1 MAGKRVHQLAKE
13 LGITSKELLE
23 ALQTMGEDI
32 QNPLSSL
39 SEETESAVVKKL
51 SGVKPEKAKKKA
63 EPRKKAE
70 PKKAAEP
77 RKAVPKEAGPK
88 TAAAKTTRTEA
99 AAPEKPPAAKAK
111 SPRGEEK
118 PLPPA
123 GTRPTSRT
131 VTPEGGERKGRVAGA
146 SREEHPGTRK
156 PEEKGAAPTA
166 RARPP
171 RQGRSP
177 AKPEKTVA
185 RPGGQGQGKGRQAVR
200 PPARQRFDRR
210 EQVRAEKPI
219 EREPSTKPMKKKL
232 RVPEGITVRDFAQRV
247 GRTPAQIISILMGM
261 GESITVNQ
269 GMPEEALLLVAE
281 ELKIDIEV
289 KSRATEEV
297 TVIEDAPEALRPR
310 PPVVTVMGH
319 VDHGKTSLLD
329 AIRNTSVT
337 DQEMG
342 GITQHIGASVV
353 EYEDKTITFI
363 DTPGHESFTAMRARG
378 AGVTDIAVLVV
389 AADDGVMPQTIE
401 AIDHARAAE
410 VPIMVA
416 VNKIDK
422 PEANPTRVR
431 QQLTEFNLLP
441 EEWGGETIYVDVSAK
456 QGTNLDHLLEMLLLL
471 AEIQD
476 LRANPDVPASGNII
490 EARLDKGRGPVATLL
505 VKRGTL
511 RRGDALMAGKS
522 FGRVRALID
531 DKGRT
536 IQEAGPSTPVEIL
549 GLSTVPE
556 AGDEFAAVEDEKKA
570 RLIAGARVSRERAA
584 DDRSPVRTLS
594 LEDLFRQIQEG
605 EVQEFNL
612 IIKGDTQG
620 SVEAVKDS
628 VAKIKVGDIVVNI
641 IHTGVGAITENDIML
656 ARASNAVVI
665 GFNVRPDSSTLDMA
679 AREKVEVRTYRVI
692 YQLLEE
698 LEAALVG
705 MLKPVYE
712 EVKIGELEVRAVFR
726 VPRQGVIA
734 GTYVREG
741 EISRNSRV
749 RLLRDGSIIFE
760 GGISSLRRFKDDV
773 RSVSAGYECGVGLE
787 NFQDIK
793 EGDVIEVIEMREI
806 PRGGETADS

>member
-1 MAGKRVHQLAKE
+1 MAGKRVHQVAKE

-23 ALQTMGEDI
+23 ALQSMGEDI
-32 QNPLSSL
+32 QNPLSSV
-39 SEETESAVVKKL
+39 SEEAEKAVIKKF
-51 SGVKPEKAKKKA
+51 SKPKPKAVKAKKKA
-63 EPRKKAE
+63 APAKEKVEHKAE
-70 PKKAAEP
+70 PKAAPAADKKAKAAKEEKPP
-77 RKAVPKEAGPK
+77 REAAEKTKAHETPVASVAQEAEVKTSKPKPAAPDSGP
-88 TAAAKTTRTEA
+88 AAKTV
-99 AAPEKPPAAKAK
+99 APQRRQTPAKP
-111 SPRGEEK
+111 
-118 PLPPA
+118 
-123 GTRPTSRT
+123 
-131 VTPEGGERKGRVAGA
+131 GGA
-146 SREEHPGTRK
+146 
-156 PEEKGAAPTA
+156 
-166 RARPP
+166 PP
-171 RQGRSP
+171 RSGPPQGRAKQQDRSP
-177 AKPEKTVA
+177 A
-185 RPGGQGQGKGRQAVR
+185 RHRQ
-200 PPARQRFDRR
+200 DRR
-210 EQVRAEKPI
+210 ETARTDRPTAP
-219 EREPSTKPMKKKL
+219 REPGTKPMKKKL
-232 RVPEGITVRDFAQRV
+232 RVPSGITVRDFAQRV
-247 GRTPAQIISILMGM
+247 GKTPSRIISILIGL
-261 GESITVNQ
+261 GEMITVNQ
-269 GMPEEALLLVAE
+269 AISDEALLLVAE
-281 ELKIDIEV
+281 ELKVDLEV
-289 KSRATEEV
+289 KSRGQEEV
-297 TVIEDAPEALRPR
+297 TAVEDTPESLRPR

-329 AIRNTSVT
+329 TIRKTSVT
-337 DQEMG
+337 DTEMG

-353 EYEDKTITFI
+353 ESEGKTITFI

-378 AGVTDIAVLVV
+378 ASITDIAVLVV

-410 VPIMVA
+410 VPIVVA

-422 PEANPTRVR
+422 AEANPTRVR

-441 EEWGGETIYVDVSAK
+441 EEWGGDTIYVDVSAK
-456 QGTNLDHLLEMLLLL
+456 QETNLDQLLEMILLL
-471 AEIQD
+471 AEMQD
-476 LRANPDVPASGNII
+476 YQANPDAPASGNVI

-505 VKRGTL
+505 IKRGTL
-511 RRGDALMAGKS
+511 KRGDALMAGKT
-522 FGRVRALID
+522 FGRVRALLD

-536 IQEAGPSTPVEIL
+536 IQEAGPSAAVEVL
-549 GLSTVPE
+549 GLNMVPD
-556 AGDEFAAVEDEKKA
+556 AGDEFTVVEDEKKA
-570 RLIAGARVSRERAA
+570 RAIVEARVSRERMV
-584 DDRSPVRTLS
+584 DDRKAVRTLS

-679 AREKVEVRTYRVI
+679 AKEKVEVRTYRVI

-705 MLKPVYE
+705 MLKPVFE
-712 EVKIGELEVRAVFR
+712 EEKVGEVEVRAVFR
-726 VPRQGVIA
+726 VPRQGAIA
-734 GTYVREG
+734 GAYVREG
-741 EISRNSRV
+741 EINRNSRV

-793 EGDVIEVIEMREI
+793 EGDILEVIEMREI
-806 PRGGETADS
+806 PRGSEAADS